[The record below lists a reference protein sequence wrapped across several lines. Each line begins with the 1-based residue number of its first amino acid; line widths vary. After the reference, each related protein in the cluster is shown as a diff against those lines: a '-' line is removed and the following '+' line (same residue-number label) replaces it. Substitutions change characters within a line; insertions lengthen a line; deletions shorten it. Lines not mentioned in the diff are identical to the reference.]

1 MGEEALFLYAGL
13 PAKTLD
19 VCGFALVG
27 RSVSNSPSLTWPWWG
42 ERMVESPYT
51 CIANI
56 FKFFQTGILRR
67 KACKP
72 PLLAEDQEALMS
84 CSLLTQ
90 LVMTFAE
97 HEVVKNKP
105 RKYSEMM

>member
-13 PAKTLD
+13 PAKTLN

-27 RSVSNSPSLTWPWWG
+27 RWVSNSPSLTWPWRG
-42 ERMVESPYT
+42 KRMVQSPYL
-51 CIANI
+51 CVANI
-56 FKFFQTGILRR
+56 FEFFQTGILRR

-84 CSLLTQ
+84 CSSPTR
-90 LVMTFAE
+90 LVMTFTE
-97 HEVVKNKP
+97 HEVVKMSLENIVK
-105 RKYSEMM
+105 